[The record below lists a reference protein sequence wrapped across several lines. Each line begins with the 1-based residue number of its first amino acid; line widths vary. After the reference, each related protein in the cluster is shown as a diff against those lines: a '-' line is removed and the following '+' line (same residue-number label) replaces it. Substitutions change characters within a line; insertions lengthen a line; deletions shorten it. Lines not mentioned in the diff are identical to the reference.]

1 MVISV
6 GNERF
11 LLEVEQ
17 ISMVGC
23 RSNMMGYINVHQC
36 MQKTEVF
43 IGDHEKIKYL
53 HT

>member
-11 LLEVEQ
+11 LLGEEQ

-23 RSNMMGYINVHQC
+23 RSNMMRYINVHQC
-36 MQKTEVF
+36 KQKTEVF
-43 IGDHEKIKYL
+43 IGYHEKIKYL
-53 HT
+53 LT